1 MGGSIRAALSDFF
14 FNSWRLV
21 PANAIW
27 GVGLLAIVVLVFTYL
42 PAVPLAL
49 GLLAF
54 PTAGIFRL
62 AAQIARDQPVAFS
75 DSLDAWRRFLGPV
88 VLMGVV
94 VGVGT
99 SVLLFNMIFGFSSS
113 DPIGW
118 LFATLA
124 LWGFLALWAVALAFW
139 PLLLDPLR
147 VGEPLAARLRL
158 AVTVIIV
165 SPGRY
170 LALMLLAWVF
180 LLVSTI
186 LLAALLT
193 ISVAIVALVFSRY
206 VLPIAD
212 RIESRATLMVPEEG

>member
-1 MGGSIRAALSDFF
+1 MGGSLRASLSDFY

-27 GVGLLAIVVLVFTYL
+27 GVGLLALVALVFSYL
-42 PAVPLAL
+42 PAAPLVL

-62 AAQIARDQPVAFS
+62 AAQIARERPAAFS
-75 DSLDAWRRFLGPV
+75 DSLDAWRAYLWPIATIGAI
-88 VLMGVV
+88 

-99 SVLLFNMIFGFSSS
+99 TVLLFNIVFGFTSS

-124 LWGFLALWAVALAFW
+124 LWGLLALWCVTLAFW

-147 VGEPLAARLRL
+147 QGEPISARLRL
-158 AVTVIIV
+158 ALTVILIA
-165 SPGRY
+165 PGRY
-170 LALMLLAWVF
+170 AALMLVVWLL

-193 ISVAIVALVFSRY
+193 VTVAFVALALARY
-206 VLPIAD
+206 VLPLAD
-212 RIESRATLMVPEEG
+212 RIESRATLIVPEGS